1 MIILLAGIGR
11 LRFQQSWIAQ
21 RWCARSSLYFMPYLS
36 VSKLLHAQSLYNE
49 AIYRVAEQTNAR
61 TFDVSKAV
69 PPDSKHYSDAVHFTA
84 AGSTAMALS
93 ASTFLLSVIDRR
105 SI

>member
-1 MIILLAGIGR
+1 MILIAGIGR

-36 VSKLLHAQSLYNE
+36 VSTLLHAQSLYNE
-49 AIYRVAEQTNAR
+49 AICRVANQTNVH
-61 TFDVSKAV
+61 TFDVAKAV

-84 AGSTAMALS
+84 AGSAAI
-93 ASTFLLSVIDRR
+93 AVSTVTFFLSVIDRR
-105 SI
+105 